1 MVAPTITAL
10 YAALNAIL
18 NIFLASNVST
28 ARRKHKVSIG
38 HGDSPEL
45 LLAAR
50 IHSNNAEFVPL
61 AIVMLL
67 IAELLGGASVII
79 HACGGLLLL
88 ARVAH
93 AIGMLWFLQGGTN
106 TDYLNAHGVSIWN
119 EWADAN
125 GELGPVYGAQWRRW
139 HTVDG
144 RVVDQISE
152 LIAGLQHNPDSRRH
166 IVSAWNVGE
175 IPHMALAPC
184 HVLCQFYVAEG
195 ELSCQLYQRSAD
207 VFLGVPFNIAS
218 YALLT
223 LMVAQI
229 CKLKVGEF
237 VHTLGDAHLYLNHL
251 EQADL
256 QLSREVYAAPEMRL
270 NPLVSSI
277 FDFKYEDF
285 ELRDYRA
292 HPGIAAP
299 IAV

>member
-93 AIGMLWFLQGGTN
+93 AIGMPRKAPNVFRIIGIALTWG
-106 TDYLNAHGVSIWN
+106 
-119 EWADAN
+119 
-125 GELGPVYGAQWRRW
+125 
-139 HTVDG
+139 
-144 RVVDQISE
+144 
-152 LIAGLQHNPDSRRH
+152 LIVGLSGW
-166 IVSAWNVGE
+166 V
-175 IPHMALAPC
+175 
-184 HVLCQFYVAEG
+184 
-195 ELSCQLYQRSAD
+195 
-207 VFLGVPFNIAS
+207 
-218 YALLT
+218 
-223 LMVAQI
+223 
-229 CKLKVGEF
+229 
-237 VHTLGDAHLYLNHL
+237 LYLRTTL
-251 EQADL
+251 
-256 QLSREVYAAPEMRL
+256 
-270 NPLVSSI
+270 
-277 FDFKYEDF
+277 
-285 ELRDYRA
+285 
-292 HPGIAAP
+292 
-299 IAV
+299 